1 MITRI
6 PLRTLLTVTGVSRTR
21 TTAGS
26 HTHRHNFSSS
36 TQTIPQAH
44 YNVVFD
50 IDGVLIK
57 VGAISIHNCHMRTP
71 QQTEGAEKVRGRD

>member
-21 TTAGS
+21 TTAGF
-26 HTHRHNFSSS
+26 HFHRHNSSSS

-57 VGAISIHNCHMRTP
+57 VGAIAIHTNHMHRP
-71 QQTEGAEKVRGRD
+71 QQAE